1 MLEFTWFHLLQSLSE
16 ARAQLDFINLF
27 EAWKF
32 IGSMAIDRNQNI
44 GELLL
49 TKSQKVSGPNIHTGT
64 KGQYL
69 SSVM

>member
-1 MLEFTWFHLLQSLSE
+1 MLNLLWFHLLQSLSE

-32 IGSMAIDRNQNI
+32 IGSIGYDRNQNI

-49 TKSQKVSGPNIHTGT
+49 TKSQISEWT
-64 KGQYL
+64 
-69 SSVM
+69 